1 MKLFVRLLAA
11 LSLLALATPAL
22 ACGDMKQT
30 TTAAA
35 QPKATKQPVAKAE
48 KKAEKKAAKKAAKAE
63 KAEKKAEEKK

>member
-48 KKAEKKAAKKAAKAE
+48 KKADKKAQAKDAKQQAAGQGAQN
-63 KAEKKAEEKK
+63 

>member
-48 KKAEKKAAKKAAKAE
+48 KKAEKKAQAKDAKQQAAAQSSQN
-63 KAEKKAEEKK
+63 

>member
-1 MKLFVRLLAA
+1 MKLVVRLLAA
-11 LSLLALATPAL
+11 LSLLALAAPAL

-48 KKAEKKAAKKAAKAE
+48 KKADKKAQAKDAKQQAAGQGAQN
-63 KAEKKAEEKK
+63 